1 MAPVLWDVWDVY
13 VPRTMFGGG
22 VLSSPSHAKWAVHE
36 ALDRDTETM
45 LCFYIMGL
53 LLKVLFF
60 FLEENLSHPSCP
72 SSFFLSFSVKLVLTS
87 AGSQNSAH
95 CIKQRWHLL
104 SKDTNNPWTG
114 FGREHVPALFETA
127 SPATADF
134 AHLPSIYFVF
144 VNNDHDPRAVWMSRR
159 HLTGILSRW
168 GAASLCSACQ
178 WGVLPSTCDCGK
190 KQGHSCRLKKE
201 KGTQSCI
208 L

>member
-22 VLSSPSHAKWAVHE
+22 VLSSPSHAKRAVHE

-53 LLKVLFF
+53 LLKVLFFF

-87 AGSQNSAH
+87 AGSQSSAH

-144 VNNDHDPRAVWMSRR
+144 VNNDDDPRAVWMSRR
-159 HLTGILSRW
+159 HLTGILSRR
-168 GAASLCSACQ
+168 GAVSLCSACQ
-178 WGVLPSTCDCGK
+178 
-190 KQGHSCRLKKE
+190 
-201 KGTQSCI
+201 
-208 L
+208 

>member
-1 MAPVLWDVWDVY
+1 MVQIAAEWLIVPKCLKQRARWQPQPLGICEIWIFPGICWRLWPVDL
-13 VPRTMFGGG
+13 
-22 VLSSPSHAKWAVHE
+22 
-36 ALDRDTETM
+36 
-45 LCFYIMGL
+45 YILVVCGRA
-53 LLKVLFF
+53 
-60 FLEENLSHPSCP
+60 NLNLIKSAAEPQELRGHVMTTD
-72 SSFFLSFSVKLVLTS
+72 FVKLVLTS
-87 AGSQNSAH
+87 AGSQSSAH

-144 VNNDHDPRAVWMSRR
+144 VNNDDDPRAVWMSRR